1 MIKKNSKLL
10 DANIK
15 IAELESKLANSQKT
29 LIQADKDKNEKAVM
43 I

>member
-15 IAELESKLANSQKT
+15 IAELESKIANSQKT
-29 LIQADKDKNEKAVM
+29 LIQADKDKNEKAAT